1 MNRALT
7 EEELRQVNR
16 CYQMVLARQ
25 QAEALGALH
34 AADEERQRM
43 ERAWRRACAVRLAL
57 EMGPVLPETGVRAH
71 LAGSVAQEA
80 LLP

>member
-7 EEELRQVNR
+7 DEELRQVNR

-25 QAEALGALH
+25 QAEALGALE
-34 AADEERQRM
+34 ASEEERLRL

-57 EMGPVLPETGVRAH
+57 EMGPVVPEIGVRAH
-71 LAGSVAQEA
+71 LSGSVAQET
-80 LLP
+80 LLT